1 MHVVSLWKP
10 RLPLVPP
17 CFKLHESRLCR
28 AETAA
33 LNTRLQPHVF
43 ERREPPTTTLHL
55 FLKKGW
61 ETFTRLRTL
70 AHNPKRRGQFLYR
83 LFRVSTVVGRHQGQV
98 PESFGE
104 LLLTPAKKN
113 PPRLKLF
120 PFRHGVVI
128 LSFMP

>member
-1 MHVVSLWKP
+1 MSGRPIKRTL
-10 RLPLVPP
+10 
-17 CFKLHESRLCR
+17 
-28 AETAA
+28 
-33 LNTRLQPHVF
+33 
-43 ERREPPTTTLHL
+43 REPPALTAHL
-55 FLKKGW
+55 FLK
-61 ETFTRLRTL
+61 ERRELCPRLRTL
-70 AHNPKRRGQFLYR
+70 AHNPKRRGEFLYR
-83 LFRVSTVVGRHQGQV
+83 LFRVSTMVGRHQGQV